1 MSFTF
6 NGQVAIVTGA
16 ATGIGRAAALALAR
30 AGARVLVVDLQ
41 PEPGEITAAQARD
54 YGSEA
59 SFVQA
64 DISHADQVANYVR
77 KAVDTWGR
85 IDVLMNN
92 AGWQGDITALVD
104 YTDEQF
110 DRIADALSYAVKR
123 L

>member
-41 PEPGEITAAQARD
+41 PEPGETTAAQARD

-59 SFVQA
+59 SFFRP
-64 DISHADQVANYVR
+64 IS
-77 KAVDTWGR
+77 
-85 IDVLMNN
+85 
-92 AGWQGDITALVD
+92 
-104 YTDEQF
+104 
-110 DRIADALSYAVKR
+110 VKLIR
-123 L
+123 